1 MIFFDGAIGQVVKV
15 DGPIAEAAM
24 RFFDLDNDAISGQLD
39 RVIITRVTV
48 AQAEDIQTSRVG
60 SDLYV
65 YAYGARPGTI
75 GISGLAFSGAC
86 DGYSEAGP
94 VQPFHGAGRFFSWYQ
109 ANRAS
114 KRQAPIELV
123 VAGTVF
129 QGVLAGMSADV
140 TDPSTFAM
148 QIGGEILTLPSA

>member
-1 MIFFDGAIGQVVKV
+1 MIFFDGSIGQVVKV
-15 DGPIAEAAM
+15 DGPVAEAAM
-24 RFFDLDNDAISGQLD
+24 RFFDIENDALSGQVD

-60 SDLYV
+60 SDLYF

-86 DGYSEAGP
+86 EGFDAGP
-94 VQPFHGAGRFFSWYQ
+94 VQPFHGAARFFNWYQ
-109 ANRAS
+109 ENRAS
-114 KRQAPIELV
+114 KKQAPIELV

-129 QGVLAGMSADV
+129 QGVLSGMSADV

-148 QIGGEILTLPSA
+148 QIGGEIMTLPSA